1 MSPRLSK
8 TKSYRFLFFLKTE
21 KKYFR
26 FAFQVIIRK
35 ISFQQMRFSQLSNE
49 NVIYL
54 DFDLT
59 EMLHGSIEENA
70 EEPRGERLKPD
81 GWNSFG

>member
-1 MSPRLSK
+1 
-8 TKSYRFLFFLKTE
+8 
-21 KKYFR
+21 
-26 FAFQVIIRK
+26 
-35 ISFQQMRFSQLSNE
+35 MRFSQLSNE

-54 DFDLT
+54 YIDLT

-81 GWNSFG
+81 GWNSFEWSLFSFHRKLSLMVGEHKFEVFLLLYRYFQD